1 MKTIILVYIT
11 LAWLYLA
18 KELFYGDIKR
28 VVIDNNDLELKTKF
42 RVVFQCYAIIIPA
55 WPYLVVLD
63 IRNKMFEAK

>member
-28 VVIDNNDLELKTKF
+28 IVIDDMTLNFKIKF
-42 RVVFQCYAIIIPA
+42 IVVLRCYAIIIPA

-63 IRNKMFEAK
+63 IRNKIFEAK